1 MKLSFI
7 VLSLKIQIYKNQ
19 EMIVLYKN
27 AKKFYQEK
35 KLSIGENIFM
45 IIGNKLIVK

>member
-7 VLSLKIQIYKNQ
+7 VLSFKIHIYKNQ

-27 AKKFYQEK
+27 AKKCYQEK
-35 KLSIGENIFM
+35 KLLISENIFI